1 MAALTRRQFG
11 GAALAAATILAG
23 GTRRAMAAEKVTYL
37 FPAPSFLP
45 AFVPH
50 HVAMQRGYFTQ
61 EGVEVAFQIGRGGAD
76 VAKQVA
82 LGNAE
87 IGGGSGDTSMIVR
100 ANGLPVRGVALL
112 GGKSLFQVATRKDR
126 NITGLAGLRGK
137 KIGVIAFQDTGYYA
151 LLGALAG
158 SGLKKSD
165 VQIQAVGA
173 AGMTQL
179 MISGDLDGI
188 TATPDW
194 ADTVETAGVALDYHP
209 FERVFPAMAQ
219 AVLTSDKMVQERPA
233 AVRGVS
239 RAIMRGVAECMKDP
253 AAATRDFCKAVP
265 QQAGK
270 EAEIERVLRRYVA
283 DVYPTAKPEELG
295 RFDPA
300 RLATVQKF
308 YMDNGVIQTAVPVG
322 ELYSNE
328 FV

>member
-1 MAALTRRQFG
+1 MATLTRRALG
-11 GAALAAATILAG
+11 GAALAVGLGAAIRPAH
-23 GTRRAMAAEKVTYL
+23 AAEKVTYL

-50 HVAMQRGYFTQ
+50 HLAQSRGYFTQ
-61 EGVEVAFQIGRGGAD
+61 EGVEVAFQLGRGGAD

-100 ANGLPVRGVALL
+100 ANGLPVRAVALL
-112 GGKSLFQVATRKDR
+112 GGGSLYKIATRKDR
-126 NITGLAGLRGK
+126 NIRSFADLRGK

-158 SGLKKSD
+158 SGLSKSD

-173 AGMTQL
+173 AGMVQL
-179 MISGDLDGI
+179 MVAGSLDGI

-194 ADTVETAGVALDYHP
+194 ADNIESAGTQLDYH
-209 FERVFPAMAQ
+209 ELARAFPAMGQ
-219 AVLTSDKMVQERPA
+219 AVLTSDRFADSRPA
-233 AVRGVS
+233 AVRGVV
-239 RAIMRGVAECMKDP
+239 RGIMRGVKACMEDP
-253 AAATRDFCKAVP
+253 AAAARDFCKAVP

-270 EAEIERVLRRYVA
+270 EAEIERILRRYVT
-283 DVYPTAKPEELG
+283 DVYPPQQGIDLG
-295 RFDPA
+295 KFDPA
-300 RLATVQKF
+300 RLEKIQKF
-308 YMDNGVIQTAVPVG
+308 YMENGVIQDAAPIKD
-322 ELYSNE
+322 LYSND

>member
-1 MAALTRRQFG
+1 MAGLTRRGLG
-11 GAALAAATILAG
+11 GAALAAGLGAAIRPA
-23 GTRRAMAAEKVTYL
+23 AAAERVTYL

-50 HVAMQRGYFTQ
+50 HLAQSRGFFRE
-61 EGVEVAFQIGRGGAD
+61 EGVEVAFQLGRGGAD

-100 ANGLPVRGVALL
+100 ANGLPVRAVALL
-112 GGKSLFQVATRKDR
+112 GGGSLYQVATRKDR
-126 NITGLAGLRGK
+126 NIRTLSDLRGK

-158 SGLKKSD
+158 SGLSKND

-173 AGMTQL
+173 AGMVQL
-179 MISGDLDGI
+179 MVSGSLDGI

-194 ADTVETAGVALDYHP
+194 ADNIESAGTALDYHP
-209 FERVFPAMAQ
+209 FAQVFPAMAQ
-219 AVLTSDKMVQERPA
+219 AVLTSDRLAHDRPA
-233 AVRGVS
+233 AVRGVV
-239 RAIMRGVAECMKDP
+239 RGIMKGVKACMEDP
-253 AAATRDFCKAVP
+253 ASAARDFCRAVP

-270 EAEIERVLRRYVA
+270 EAEIERILRRYVA
-283 DVYPTAKPEELG
+283 QVYPPQSGIALG
-295 RFDPA
+295 QFDPQ
-300 RLATVQKF
+300 RLATIQKF
-308 YMDNGVIQTAVPVG
+308 YMDNGVIQDAVPVRD
-322 ELYSNE
+322 LYSND